1 MVTEDL
7 VMTIE
12 KPHFTVKL
20 YRGLLEVDLKEGVK
34 KELEEVVEATPIL
47 RGSLGFLFQSVIPL
61 DVALKDIES
70 AELDEKDQVK
80 IKIPNRRDIM
90 VPLDPNESKRLVNKL
105 KELIPIEKQKELER
119 MLAVA
124 RAAKQRA
131 NEIAREK
138 AKVISESR
146 HERWKAG
153 GPI

>member
-1 MVTEDL
+1 METEDL
-7 VMTIE
+7 IMTIE

-20 YRGLLEVDLKEGVK
+20 HRGLLEVDLKEGVK
-34 KELEEVVEATPIL
+34 RELEEVVEANPIL

-80 IKIPNRRDIM
+80 IKIPNRRDII
-90 VPLDPNESKRLVNKL
+90 VPLDPNESKRLVDKL
-105 KELIPIEKQKELER
+105 KELIPTEKQKELER
-119 MLAVA
+119 MLAAA

-131 NEIAREK
+131 NEIDREK

-153 GPI
+153 GSI